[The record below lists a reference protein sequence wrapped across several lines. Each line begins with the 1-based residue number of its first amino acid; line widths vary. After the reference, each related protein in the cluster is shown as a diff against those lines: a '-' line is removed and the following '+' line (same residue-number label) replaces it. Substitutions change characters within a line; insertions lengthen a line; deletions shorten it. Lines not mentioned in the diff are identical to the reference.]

1 MEEIGKPL
9 AQMGAREVIGIEV
22 DIAKTTEWTQI
33 INATRMIVVFVGEE
47 YTIQAVERNAQH
59 LLAKVGTTIDKYTCL
74 GCLY

>member
-1 MEEIGKPL
+1 
-9 AQMGAREVIGIEV
+9 MGAREVIGIEV

-74 GCLY
+74 CCLY

>member
-1 MEEIGKPL
+1 
-9 AQMGAREVIGIEV
+9 MGAREVIGIEV

-33 INATRMIVVFVGEE
+33 INATRMVVVFVGEE
-47 YTIQAVERNAQH
+47 YTVQAVERNAQH